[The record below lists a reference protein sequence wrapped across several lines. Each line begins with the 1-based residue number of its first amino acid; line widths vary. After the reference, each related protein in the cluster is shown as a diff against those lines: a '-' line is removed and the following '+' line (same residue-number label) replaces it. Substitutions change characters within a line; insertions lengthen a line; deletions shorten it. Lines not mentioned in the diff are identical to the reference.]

1 LRQHSESPTGL
12 LVLRKGLPLALEDRK
27 GRRMKRV
34 ANLETATQILSCLGL
49 GYSAVH
55 SGPLRRKLG
64 ATFKAPVCIFF
75 ADGFADPF
83 AADLLKQAPA
93 HHFADLG
100 FIVGDEVFGH
110 PAHHLRDLVLPLHIP
125 VGHLDLAARQADNR
139 RALYGSGGGHGQV
152 LNKGMEL
159 IRHFAMAV

>member
-1 LRQHSESPTGL
+1 MRQHSESPTGSV

-27 GRRMKRV
+27 GRRMKTGSKPRNGY
-34 ANLETATQILSCLGL
+34 ADTLLPCL

-75 ADGFADPF
+75 ADGFYGPVRCRSP
-83 AADLLKQAPA
+83 LKQAPA

-125 VGHLDLAARQADNR
+125 VGHLARLRGRLITAAPCMVPVRPR
-139 RALYGSGGGHGQV
+139 SGS
-152 LNKGMEL
+152 E
-159 IRHFAMAV
+159 